1 MKFTLALCQIKGSFD
16 KDISKAR
23 AEAAVK
29 EAAAK
34 AQVVSLPEMWN
45 CPYVSKYFREYSEPE
60 GGETFRFLSR
70 LAKENDVLL
79 VGGSIP
85 EIDNDK
91 VYNTSYVFDRQGN
104 LIGKHRKAHLFD
116 VDIKG
121 GIRFMESETL
131 SPGNSATVIDTEYGK
146 MGVAICFDVRFPD
159 LFRKMTEMGA
169 KFVILPAAFS
179 KKTGEDHWE
188 FSLRGRALD
197 NQIYLAAASP
207 ARDPESPYICYGYS
221 RIIDPWGRVL
231 ATADTDEAIVY
242 GEIDLEYVDDVRN
255 QLPILKNRRPELYK

>member
-1 MKFTLALCQIKGSFD
+1 MKFNMALCQIKGSFD
-16 KDISKAR
+16 KQESRAR

-29 EAAAK
+29 KAAAD

-45 CPYVSKYFREYSEPE
+45 CPYVSKYFRAYSEPE

-70 LAKENDVLL
+70 LAKENNVLL

-85 EIDNDK
+85 EIEDDK
-91 VYNTSYVFDRQGN
+91 VYNTAYVFDRQGN

-131 SPGNSATVIDTEYGK
+131 SPGDSATVIDTEFGK

-159 LFRKMTEMGA
+159 LFRKMTELGA
-169 KFVILPAAFS
+169 KFVVLPAAFS

-231 ATADTDEAIVY
+231 ATAATDEAIVSA
-242 GEIDLEYVDDVRN
+242 EIDLDYVDDVRN
-255 QLPILKNRRPELYK
+255 QLPILKNRRPELY

>member
-1 MKFTLALCQIKGSFD
+1 MTFTLALCQIKGSFD
-16 KDISKAR
+16 KQISCAR

-45 CPYVSKYFREYSEPE
+45 CPYVSKYFRAYSEPE
-60 GGETFRFLSR
+60 GGETFQFLSR
-70 LAKENDVLL
+70 LAKEHDILL
-79 VGGSIP
+79 IGGSIP
-85 EIDNDK
+85 EIEGDK
-91 VYNTSYVFDRQGN
+91 VYNTTYVFDRNGN
-104 LIGKHRKAHLFD
+104 MIGKHRKAHLFD

-131 SPGNSATVIDTEYGK
+131 SPGNAATVVDTQYGK

-159 LFRKMTEMGA
+159 LFRKMTDMGA
-169 KFVILPAAFS
+169 KFVVLPAAFS

-197 NQIYLAAASP
+197 NQIY
-207 ARDPESPYICYGYS
+207 
-221 RIIDPWGRVL
+221 
-231 ATADTDEAIVY
+231 
-242 GEIDLEYVDDVRN
+242 YVEDVRN

>member
-1 MKFTLALCQIKGSFD
+1 MKFKIGLCQIKGSFD
-16 KDISKAR
+16 KDESRMR
-23 AEAAVK
+23 AERAVREAAVH
-29 EAAAK
+29 AR
-34 AQVVSLPEMWN
+34 VVSLPEMWN
-45 CPYVSKYFREYSEPE
+45 CPYVSRYFREYGEPE
-60 GGETFRFLSR
+60 GGETFRFLSG
-70 LAKENDVLL
+70 LARENDIYL

-85 EIDNDK
+85 ELDGDK
-91 VYNTSYVFDRQGN
+91 VYNTAYCFDRQGK

-121 GIRFMESETL
+121 GIRFMESEILSAGDHATL
-131 SPGNSATVIDTEYGK
+131 IKTEYGI

-159 LFRKMTEMGA
+159 FFRRMVLDGA
-169 KFVILPAAFS
+169 KVVILPAAFS

-221 RIIDPWGRVL
+221 RVIDPWGRVL
-231 ATADTDEAIVY
+231 ATAGTEEALVTA
-242 GEIDLEYVDDVRN
+242 EVDLDYLEDVRN
-255 QLPILKNRRPELYK
+255 QLPILKNRRPELY